1 MGGSTSA
8 SASASGAKTVKVGGA
23 RQRGGGAARHQCD
36 IGGGDGGTE
45 SGALVLIPGE
55 KKPAQRDL
63 NFHLRLRFVD

>member
-45 SGALVLIPGE
+45 SGALVLIPVGSAAAFAG
-55 KKPAQRDL
+55 KKNLPSGI
-63 NFHLRLRFVD
+63 